1 MKKRLIKE
9 LKQMQ
14 NKYRDKEKYEVMNLV
29 IDDVF
34 QIVNKYDSYDYIQ
47 DKMSDKIKE
56 IKNKFAHL
64 SRFPDKYEY
73 CMLKIK
79 SKFHNIKENLE
90 TLEVMKDETLA

>member
-1 MKKRLIKE
+1 MRKRLIEE
-9 LKQMQ
+9 LKKMQ

-34 QIVNKYDSYDYIQ
+34 QIVNEFDSYEHIQ
-47 DKMSDKIKE
+47 EEMYDKIKE
-56 IKNKFAHL
+56 IKNKFPHL

-79 SKFHNIKENLE
+79 SKFHNIKESLK
-90 TLEVMKDETLA
+90 TLEVIS